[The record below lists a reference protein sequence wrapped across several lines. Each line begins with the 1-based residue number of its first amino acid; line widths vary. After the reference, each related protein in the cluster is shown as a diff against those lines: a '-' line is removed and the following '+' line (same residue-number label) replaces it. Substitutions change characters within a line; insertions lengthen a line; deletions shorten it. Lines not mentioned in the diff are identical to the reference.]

1 MPNTILKRWNGTAFE
16 ELYPKTTVG
25 QISAT
30 GTPSSTTFLR
40 GDGQWQI
47 PATQSHSHG
56 NISNA
61 GGWNNSPITPANADT
76 IPLTRS
82 GLISNSNLTIGTST
96 TTFLR
101 NDGTWATPAGGGGTD
116 PWSYVYLTTSTA
128 RQDTTYTTFLTSS
141 TLDAN
146 SYYEFISNILIYKT
160 TTGISVRPEYAIILN
175 NTTGTP
181 TLQLSGFTTLPTG
194 NLSGLQI
201 TLAATANGSGNTITN
216 ATATTSAYNRL
227 ITMSGII
234 YTGTSTKTISL
245 QDRTNTALTGG
256 DFVGSS
262 VGSFI
267 RVRKIN

>member
-1 MPNTILKRWNGTAFE
+1 MPNTILKRWNGSAFE

-25 QISAT
+25 QISAS

-61 GGWNNSPITPANADT
+61 GGWNNSPITPTNADT

-101 NDGTWATPAGGGGTD
+101 NDGTWATPD
-116 PWSYVYLTTSTA
+116 PWLYAHLSSDSSKTSTGF
-128 RQDTTYTTFLTSS
+128 TTDLELTN
-141 TLDAN
+141 LEAN
-146 SYYEFISNILIYKT
+146 SYYEIELIANHYKT
-160 TTGISVRPEYAIILN
+160 STDSTSLRLAFIVN

-181 TLQLSGFTTLPTG
+181 TFAANILVSPYSNSSTAIAQNYFAISNSVITGSLVNIGANTTV
-194 NLSGLQI
+194 
-201 TLAATANGSGNTITN
+201 
-216 ATATTSAYNRL
+216 TATNKSFTVK
-227 ITMSGII
+227 GIL
-234 YTGTSTKTISL
+234 YTGTSSKTLSL
-245 QDRTNTALTGG
+245 QTASQILLTNGA
-256 DFVGSS
+256 VGLKERS
-262 VGSFI
+262 VLKA
-267 RVRKIN
+267 RKIN